1 VVNWPGGGFGG
12 RGGPANSIVAG
23 SVVGEDENDPE
34 VQKKN
39 RVFKE
44 LSSIVMG
51 ELTKHFRPE
60 LINRFDEV
68 VIFEPLSQEN
78 MMQIARLGI
87 DATKKMLKEQGID
100 LQISETALR
109 QLAKE
114 GYDPAYGARPL
125 RRLIQRSIE
134 NPIAIYLIQRSAG
147 KGDTIMIDYDN
158 SKDAFT
164 FTKQAGQNTQQTPG
178 AAPTDPNS
186 PAPVDPNN
194 PVAAAEPTTP
204 VNDVTAAGIPSNVP
218 VDEAPPVVNS
228 APTDPNTPQTPPPA
242 GAGEAKAL
250 PDWLENVTENAQGTG
265 QASQELVDAGTP
277 GGENSQTATAGGT
290 T

>member
-1 VVNWPGGGFGG
+1 MAPQNPT
-12 RGGPANSIVAG
+12 GGPANSIVTQATA
-23 SVVGEDENDPE
+23 GEDENDPV

-39 RVFKE
+39 KVFKE

-68 VIFEPLSQEN
+68 VMFEPLSQEN

-87 DATKKMLKEQGID
+87 EGTKKMLKEQGID
-100 LQISETALR
+100 LQVSEAALS

-134 NPIAIYLIQRSAG
+134 NPIAIYLIQRSAA
-147 KGDTIMIDYDN
+147 KGDTILIDYDN

-164 FTKQAGQNTQQTPG
+164 FTKQGGQNTQTG
-178 AAPTDPNS
+178 GNNS
-186 PAPVDPNN
+186 ASPVDPNAQ
-194 PVAAAEPTTP
+194 PSTTPPP
-204 VNDVTAAGIPSNVP
+204 VNDIASASVPSNMP
-218 VDEAPPVVNS
+218 IDEAPVVTPPPGETPPPV
-228 APTDPNTPQTPPPA
+228 TPPPA
-242 GAGEAKAL
+242 GAGEAKQL
-250 PDWLENVTENAQGTG
+250 PEWLDQVTENAQGTG
-265 QASQELVDAGTP
+265 QAPEEMVDASV
-277 GGENSQTATAGGT
+277 GGGDNNQTTAAGGT